1 MIAVASNRVDKS
13 RDNIYQ
19 WSKQDNDI
27 IWMDYMTQFDKPN
40 SSSGNDKR
48 IQESAYKICKPN
60 PR

>member
-1 MIAVASNRVDKS
+1 MIAAASNRVDKS

-48 IQESAYKICKPN
+48 I
-60 PR
+60 